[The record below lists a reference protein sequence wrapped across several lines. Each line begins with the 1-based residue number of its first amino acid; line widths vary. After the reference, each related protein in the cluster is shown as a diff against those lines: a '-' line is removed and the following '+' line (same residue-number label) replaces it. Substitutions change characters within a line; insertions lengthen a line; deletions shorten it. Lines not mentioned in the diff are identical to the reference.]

1 LKKEVRKLRERA
13 LQLKAKRPGYGALL
27 DFYVKVREAQAAS
40 RASLRVDPVRI
51 DRSGG
56 GSPAD
61 DGAPLIRKEDFPVDL
76 EASIGLFRSLC
87 RLGGAANPH
96 LAAQLGKIGQA
107 LADNALDLKKLVAG
121 GGSEQET
128 ARAAADQGLD
138 EQILSFLI
146 RSSIRPSIEAGS
158 EQLRGE
164 LDLESSRTV
173 HCPVCGSLPALSL
186 LKGDGGVRYSLCS
199 RCACQWRV
207 DRLSCSVCG
216 NKEPGALHYFCGE
229 GEEARRVD
237 LCDACHHYIK
247 TIDCR
252 SLEAPDPSLED
263 LATLH
268 LDVVAVRKGYDR
280 SVPNPW
286 TDR

>member
-1 LKKEVRKLRERA
+1 MKKEARKLRERA

-40 RASLRVDPVRI
+40 KTSLRVDPVKI
-51 DRSGG
+51 DRSVG

-61 DGAPLIRKEDFPVDL
+61 DGAPLIRKEEFRVDI

-96 LAAQLGKIGQA
+96 LAAQLRKIEQV
-107 LADNALDLKKLVAG
+107 LANDTMDLRKLVAG
-121 GGSEQET
+121 GGSEQEI
-128 ARAAADQGLD
+128 ARAAADRDLD
-138 EQILSFLI
+138 EHVLSFLV
-146 RSSIRPSIEAGS
+146 RSSIQPSIETAS

-164 LDLESSRTV
+164 LDLESSRTGP
-173 HCPVCGSLPALSL
+173 CPVCGSLPVISL

-199 RCACQWRV
+199 WCACQWRV

-216 NKEPGALHYFCGE
+216 NKEPGALHYLCGE